1 MFTLLRQRNFAL
13 LWFAGLISLIGDWML
28 MIGLPIYVYILTHS
42 ALATSL
48 MFIAGILPQIALGSV
63 AGVFVD
69 RWDRKRVMM
78 ITNVLLALCLLPLLL
93 FHSVSLLWVVYIV
106 AFLESLI
113 SQFFTPAESALLPR
127 LVNEEQLASANS
139 VSSLNGN
146 LARLIG
152 PPLGGIVAGLLG
164 LNGIA
169 LLDAASF
176 VIAAVLIVLIT
187 VNAQPVKKQVS
198 EIATVKANPWRKVWR
213 EWLEGLRLVKQE
225 RNVAAM
231 FTLIAITSLGEG
243 VFSVL
248 FIVYVSKILHGG
260 ALQLGWLQGAQAVGG
275 LIGGLLIGFVVKKVS
290 LPHLIGFGAIA
301 FGFIDLLIFN
311 YPTFFPGIVIGLA
324 LFVLVGIP
332 GVGFST
338 GVTTLLQIS
347 VEDEYRG
354 RIFGAM
360 GAISALLM
368 LLGTTLAGFLGDPL
382 GVVAVLNTQGGMYV
396 LAGICV
402 LLLLRPVAVKQTIQ
416 VEQELV
422 EMETVH

>member
-1 MFTLLRQRNFAL
+1 MLTLLRQRNFAL

-69 RWDRKRVMM
+69 RWDRKRVMI

-176 VIAAVLIVLIT
+176 IIAAVLIVLIT
-187 VNAQPVKKQVS
+187 ANAQPVKKQVS
-198 EIATVKANPWRKVWR
+198 EAATVKANPWRKVWH

-231 FTLIAITSLGEG
+231 FALIAITSLGEG

-248 FIVYVSKILHGG
+248 FIVYVSKVLHGG

-275 LIGGLLIGFVVKKVS
+275 LIGGLLIGFVVRKVS

-311 YPTFFPGIVIGLA
+311 YPTFFPGIVIGLV

-382 GVVAVLNTQGGMYV
+382 GVITVLNTQGAMYV

-402 LLLLRPVAVKQTIQ
+402 LVLLRSVAVKETAQ

-422 EMETVH
+422 EMEAAH

>member
-1 MFTLLRQRNFAL
+1 MLTLLRQRNFAL

-42 ALATSL
+42 ALATGV

-69 RWDRKRVMM
+69 RWDRKRVML
-78 ITNVLLALCLLPLLL
+78 ITNVLLAVCLLPLLL

-127 LVNEEQLASANS
+127 LVHEEQLASANS

-152 PPLGGIVAGLLG
+152 PPLGGLVAGLLG
-164 LNGIA
+164 LTSIA

-176 VIAAVLIVLIT
+176 LIAAVLIMLIT
-187 VNAQPVKKQVS
+187 VNAKPAKKEVS
-198 EIATVKANPWRKVWR
+198 EATTVKANPWWNVWH

-231 FTLIAITSLGEG
+231 FALIAITSLGEG

-248 FIVYVSKILHGG
+248 IIAYVSKILHGG

-301 FGFIDLLIFN
+301 FGIIDLLIFN

-338 GVTTLLQIS
+338 GVTTLLQTS

-354 RIFGAM
+354 RVFGAM
-360 GAISALLM
+360 GTTSALLM
-368 LLGTTLAGFLGDPL
+368 LLGIIVAGLLGDPL
-382 GVVAVLNTQGGMYV
+382 GVITVLNTQGGMYV
-396 LAGICV
+396 LAGLCV
-402 LLLLRPVAVKQTIQ
+402 LVLLRPVAVKETAQAGEEII
-416 VEQELV
+416 
-422 EMETVH
+422 EMDAVR

>member
-28 MIGLPIYVYILTHS
+28 MIGLPIYVFILTHS

-69 RWDRKRVMM
+69 RWDRKRVMI
-78 ITNVLLALCLLPLLL
+78 ITNALLALCLLPLLL
-93 FHSVSLLWVVYIV
+93 FHSVSWLWVVYIV

-176 VIAAVLIVLIT
+176 IIAAVLILLIT
-187 VNAQPVKKQVS
+187 ANAQPVKKQVS
-198 EIATVKANPWRKVWR
+198 EARAVKANPWRNVWH
-213 EWLEGLRLVKQE
+213 EWLEGLRLVKEE

-231 FTLIAITSLGEG
+231 FALIAITSLGEG

-248 FIVYVSKILHGG
+248 IIAYVSKILHGG
-260 ALQLGWLQGAQAVGG
+260 ALQLGWLQGAQAIGG

-301 FGFIDLLIFN
+301 FGIVDLLIFN
-311 YPTFFPGIVIGLA
+311 YPIFFPGILIGLA

-338 GVTTLLQIS
+338 GVTTLLQTS
-347 VEDEYRG
+347 VADEYRG

-360 GAISALLM
+360 GTTSALLM
-368 LLGTTLAGFLGDPL
+368 LLGTVLAGLLGDPL
-382 GVVAVLNTQGGMYV
+382 GVITVLNTQGGMYV

-402 LLLLRPVAVKQTIQ
+402 LVLLRPVIVKETAH

-422 EMETVH
+422 EMEVIH